1 MVTKRRKPQSKNEQG
16 ASATPARPSV
26 KGKAVARPNAGGKV
40 AGVKGSAT
48 QAAGPADAARAASEG
63 SAQAPKRRVPM
74 PRSSSRLKG
83 KQTVGS
89 SAADKSAA
97 PEAPSAA
104 KQAAEQE
111 EPAKKP
117 ARPKRFSVARA
128 ERAAKEAAERLAPN
142 VEQAD
147 AEAAQRAV
155 RSEASAE
162 SARRRTARRQRAK
175 RFGVEPSADA
185 SSAGAEAPAAGEGT
199 DGAEAS
205 RDGAASRK
213 KARAKLRIP
222 LPAAIALVALAAVA
236 AVVLVFSWC
245 RWWQYDDA
253 ADFQGLWYAD
263 GGSSTVTIDAEKIN
277 LTSDVSY
284 SYQLDTGAKTITYAF
299 GNLQG
304 QGRYRF
310 SVDRTELVITDGK
323 DFSFWGNL
331 FADIGWRMGQFVDGV
346 QGKAEQRET
355 AGDGVTVLDRTRAQ
369 DAGSNSQDAAAQ
381 QSGASDQAQ
390 EGGVSDDSGSGD
402 SSAGSSA
409 ASSAGATDSTYDS
422 QAGIGVSG
430 GVETAGSNA
439 VTLED
444 LENASGSGSGSSS
457 SSTGSSPGSSS
468 SASSAAS
475 GSSQ

>member
-1 MVTKRRKPQSKNEQG
+1 
-16 ASATPARPSV
+16 
-26 KGKAVARPNAGGKV
+26 
-40 AGVKGSAT
+40 
-48 QAAGPADAARAASEG
+48 
-63 SAQAPKRRVPM
+63 M

-83 KQTVGS
+83 KRTAVS
-89 SAADKSAA
+89 SPAGESAA
-97 PEAPSAA
+97 PEAPSAV
-104 KQAAEQE
+104 KQPAEQE

-128 ERAAKEAAERLAPN
+128 ERAAKEAADRLAPS

-147 AEAAQRAV
+147 AAAAQRAV
-155 RSEASAE
+155 RSKASEE

-185 SSAGAEAPAAGEGT
+185 SPANAVAGAAGKGS

-205 RDGAASRK
+205 QDGTAFRK
-213 KARAKLRIP
+213 KARAKVRIP
-222 LPAAIALVALAAVA
+222 LPVAIALVVLAAVV

-284 SYQLDTGAKTITYAF
+284 SYQLDTGAKTITYTF

-331 FADIGWRMGQFVDGV
+331 FDDIGWRMGQFIDGV

-355 AGDGVTVLDRTRAQ
+355 AGDGVTVLDRTRTQ
-369 DAGSNSQDAAAQ
+369 GTGSGSQDATAQ
-381 QSGASDQAQ
+381 QAGTSDQAQ
-390 EGGVSDDSGSGD
+390 ESGASNDSGSGD
-402 SSAGSSA
+402 SSVDSSA

-444 LENASGSGSGSSS
+444 LENASGSGSNSGSSS
-457 SSTGSSPGSSS
+457 SGSGSGSSS
-468 SASSAAS
+468 SASAAAS